1 MGLPVH
7 RAADRANFLK
17 PRLFFRG
24 SSSFFRRRVFFM
36 PWLRKYR
43 SRRLCGKWGCVPGK
57 GRGMTGF
64 IQKKS
69 LKISL
74 SAQYGDGDDVYIIV

>member
-1 MGLPVH
+1 
-7 RAADRANFLK
+7 
-17 PRLFFRG
+17 
-24 SSSFFRRRVFFM
+24 
-36 PWLRKYR
+36 
-43 SRRLCGKWGCVPGK
+43 
-57 GRGMTGF
+57 MTGF